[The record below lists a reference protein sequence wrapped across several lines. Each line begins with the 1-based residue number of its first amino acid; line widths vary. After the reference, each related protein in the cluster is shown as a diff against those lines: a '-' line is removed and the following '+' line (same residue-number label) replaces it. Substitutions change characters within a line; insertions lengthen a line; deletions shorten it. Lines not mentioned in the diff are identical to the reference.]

1 MYRTKIIILDEATSN
16 IDYRTDQFIQET
28 IRNKFKEETV
38 ITIAH
43 RLNTLT
49 DYDKII
55 VMDKGFI
62 SEIGSPQ

>member
-1 MYRTKIIILDEATSN
+1 LYRTKIIILDEATSN
-16 IDYRTDQFIQET
+16 IDYRTDQFIQEI